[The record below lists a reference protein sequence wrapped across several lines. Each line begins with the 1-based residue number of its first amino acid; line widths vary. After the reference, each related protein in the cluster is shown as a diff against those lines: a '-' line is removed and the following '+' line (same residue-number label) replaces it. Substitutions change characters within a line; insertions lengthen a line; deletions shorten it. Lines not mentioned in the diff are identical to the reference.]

1 MAVTAVLEG
10 QSPNYVDRQQVVVH
24 VLHKGVELFV
34 HGLGVEMGL
43 LVDLELQ
50 KTKVTVGL
58 SYRRKQDLTEL

>member
-24 VLHKGVELFV
+24 VLYKGIELFV

-43 LVDLELQ
+43 LVDLEL
-50 KTKVTVGL
+50 
-58 SYRRKQDLTEL
+58 